1 MPYRLR
7 GGIRPDLSLNI
18 SPRNYAPAGYMG
30 SAYPTM
36 PGLQYPIA
44 YPGAIMSHRPLSNS
58 PGTLSPT
65 VPSCNSAT
73 SSGAS
78 GSSGGQVEG
87 MFIIELILFHVLL
100 IVTPFC
106 IPVVLFS

>member
-1 MPYRLR
+1 VPYRLR

-36 PGLQYPIA
+36 PPGLQYPIA

-87 MFIIELILFHVLL
+87 MFII
-100 IVTPFC
+100 
-106 IPVVLFS
+106 